1 MIPCR
6 KIYTSPDRALDLQIV
21 EIINAVS
28 GQGTS
33 AMVVRDPTTGTR
45 YSMSVALMRDDAG
58 DLILSESGNP
68 VPQLILTELPP

>member
-1 MIPCR
+1 MTVCR
-6 KIYTSPDRALDLQIV
+6 KIYNAPDRALDLQIV

-28 GQGTS
+28 GQGNTS
-33 AMVVRDPTTGTR
+33 MVVRDPTTNKR

-68 VPQLILTELPP
+68 VPQLILTELP